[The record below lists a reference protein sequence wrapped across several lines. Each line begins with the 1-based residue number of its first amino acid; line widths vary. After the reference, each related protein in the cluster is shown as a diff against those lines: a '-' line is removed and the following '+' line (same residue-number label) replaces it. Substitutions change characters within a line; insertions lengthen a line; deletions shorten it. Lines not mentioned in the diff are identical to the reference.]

1 MHGHGPTPQQSQR
14 PTEGMLVLLRVTFVV
29 LSVASCGFLTW
40 GAMLRVAIVT
50 RTQRDWTFFFVSLGL
65 LIGSFA
71 LLIADGTDE
80 LTTWRGNTG
89 AAVLLIQGIAGAAYF
104 LYADIRH
111 FQSVPRT
118 PPRPPAA
125 YGGPVPGGPVPPA
138 PGYGYPHPAA
148 HPTAPHPAPHPG
160 PQPYGGHTP
169 PASPYPDRTPP
180 PGPYTPTMYSQPPGP
195 GTPAPQP
202 PTPPAPTPPAP
213 ASPPAAPPPQTR
225 PAPARIDQVRAE
237 LDELSDF
244 LRSQD
249 TAPGPETGP
258 GGQRSADQRQNRED
272 GW

>member
-1 MHGHGPTPQQSQR
+1 MHGHGPAPQQSQR

-89 AAVLLIQGIAGAAYF
+89 AAVLLIMGIAGAAYF

-125 YGGPVPGGPVPPA
+125 YGGPVPPA

-148 HPTAPHPAPHPG
+148 HPTAPHPG

-180 PGPYTPTMYSQPPGP
+180 PGPYTPTMYSQTPGP

-202 PTPPAPTPPAP
+202 PAPTAPTPPAP
-213 ASPPAAPPPQTR
+213 ASPPAAPPPR

-249 TAPGPETGP
+249 TAPGPESGP
-258 GGQRSADQRQNRED
+258 PGQRSADQRQNRED